1 LTLIAEQEKVTF
13 NWVKGHA
20 GHIENER
27 CDQLAN
33 LALNGANLLVD
44 TGYLESLLVKEKKAE
59 NNQVSSRKLRV
70 NAEGDVCRKCGSQVV
85 KKATKDKK
93 QKPGKS
99 YYYEYILLCQGCK
112 TMYLVEDAKR
122 DFMPP
127 GGMLFD

>member
-1 LTLIAEQEKVTF
+1 
-13 NWVKGHA
+13 
-20 GHIENER
+20 
-27 CDQLAN
+27 
-33 LALNGANLLVD
+33 
-44 TGYLESLLVKEKKAE
+44 LVKEKKAE